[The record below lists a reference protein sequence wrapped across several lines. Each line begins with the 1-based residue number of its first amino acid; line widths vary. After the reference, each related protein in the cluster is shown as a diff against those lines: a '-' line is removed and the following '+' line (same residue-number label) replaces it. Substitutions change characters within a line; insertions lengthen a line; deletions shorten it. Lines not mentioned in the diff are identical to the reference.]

1 MSVIMGDFNA
11 RASTWGNYDIFNHE
25 GVQIDSIVTM
35 HGLQQLISDP
45 NHILYNSLFYVN
57 LIS

>member
-1 MSVIMGDFNA
+1 MSIIMGNFNA
-11 RASTWGNYDIFNHE
+11 RSSTWGNYYIFNHE
-25 GVQIDSIVTM
+25 GVQIDSSVTM

-45 NHILYNSLFYVN
+45 NHILYNSLSYVN